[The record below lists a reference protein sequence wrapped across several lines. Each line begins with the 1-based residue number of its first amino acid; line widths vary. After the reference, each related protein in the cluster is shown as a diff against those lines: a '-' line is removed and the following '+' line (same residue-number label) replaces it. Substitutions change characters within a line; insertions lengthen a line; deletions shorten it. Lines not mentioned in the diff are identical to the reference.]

1 MRGRVCC
8 VWLSGGLIIS
18 KCCAMDCSLLR
29 GIGCVIMLLKVLE
42 NVEYESK
49 REYLSMEHERAD
61 GIELEKYVTDMML
74 DMGVPAH
81 LKGYRYLRMAIMM
94 AKEDMEVVGSVTK
107 LLYPEIAKKFG
118 TTEQK
123 VERAIRNA
131 IEVSWLRGNEDTFEE
146 LFGYSNRTGVEY
158 QNN

>member
-1 MRGRVCC
+1 MLEIVEC
-8 VWLSGGLIIS
+8 GG
-18 KCCAMDCSLLR
+18 
-29 GIGCVIMLLKVLE
+29 
-42 NVEYESK
+42 K
-49 REYLSMEHERAD
+49 REYMCMEYERAD
-61 GIELEKYVTDMML
+61 VVELEKYITDIML

-107 LLYPEIAKKFG
+107 LLYPEIAKKFN

-131 IEVSWLRGNEDTFEE
+131 IEVSWLRGNVETFEE
-146 LFGYSNRTGVEY
+146 MFGYSVQTGQNRPTNSEY
-158 QNN
+158 IAQIADKVNLELRMLV